1 MFDGLGAVFD
11 GLIKFT
17 LFSLFVLL
25 PLSLWKVGE
34 VIWWLCHHISINWQ

>member
-1 MFDGLGAVFD
+1 MFEEMFNALDAAF
-11 GLIKFT
+11 KFAA
-17 LFSLFVLL
+17 FSLFVLL